1 MYDWCK
7 RLPCTAVVFHRNS
20 YVHDRLRSGL
30 VDLGDDDDKINVEF
44 DDRTVLSLLSILK
57 RLLSLLDDSGK
68 GTIVPTI

>member
-1 MYDWCK
+1 
-7 RLPCTAVVFHRNS
+7 
-20 YVHDRLRSGL
+20 